1 MAIRVFISH
10 SERDVELVE
19 PLKLWLELGLDLKNS
34 EIRCTSVDN
43 INAGGIA
50 VEALRKDLLSAEAVV
65 GLLTMNSLRSHWVQ
79 LEMGAGWLQDLL
91 QPIRGPGV
99 EMKDVPSPLSQFT
112 MVSYCEKNA
121 MQQLLQGLSGTL
133 GTSVN
138 NAADEKYESMVK
150 IAQDKLALDM
160 ARWFSLPPVL
170 SAWRIDPGQ
179 HTLGFRLLCSEL
191 GLQPDELFAC
201 ATAKGVL
208 TREPDHLPESA
219 RDLWKVSKS
228 AVNFMLKRPT
238 KHFEDF
244 LDIPRGILNDQLM
257 VDMKR
262 ALDSRWNHTSRV
274 RNWFEEAIDWISSH
288 PPSKHQVHGSS
299 GSH

>member
-1 MAIRVFISH
+1 MTIRLFISH
-10 SERDVELVE
+10 SERDVDLVT
-19 PLKLWLELGLDLKNS
+19 PLKLWLQLGLDLKSS
-34 EIRCTSVDN
+34 EIRCTSTDN
-43 INAGGIA
+43 ISAGGVA
-50 VEALRKDLLSAEAVV
+50 VSELRKDLVSAEAVV

-121 MQQLLQGLSGTL
+121 MQKLLEGLSVIL

-138 NAADEKYESMVK
+138 NAVDEKYEKMVQV
-150 IAQDKLALDM
+150 AQEQLALDM

-170 SAWRIDPGQ
+170 SAWRINPGQ
-179 HTLGFRLLCSEL
+179 HTLGFRLLCSDL

-201 ATAKGVL
+201 ANSKGIL
-208 TREPDHLPESA
+208 IREPDHLPESA
-219 RDLWKVSKS
+219 RDLWNVSKS

-244 LDIPRGILNDQLM
+244 LDIPPGILNDQLM
-257 VDMKR
+257 IDMKK
-262 ALDSRWNHTSRV
+262 ALDSRWNHVRRV
-274 RNWFEEAIDWISSH
+274 RNWFEEATDWISSH
-288 PPSKHQVHGSS
+288 PPSRRQTHGWS